1 MTVIK
6 RNRQSTSHDLI
17 QALEKLCPLLADQS
31 EDDAVADLNKA
42 ADMLRNSK
50 GDAQVEKKAVR
61 LIVDAFEGDHELNAY
76 TLHRESKE
84 WTEVEELA
92 NASSR
97 VLSLAR
103 RMQRS

>member
-6 RNRQSTSHDLI
+6 RNRQSTSQDLI
-17 QALEKLCPLLADQS
+17 QALEKLCPLLSDQS

-42 ADMLRNSK
+42 GEMLKSAK
-50 GDAQVEKKAVR
+50 GDSEKEKEAID
-61 LIVDAFEGDHELNAY
+61 LIVEAFEGEHELNAY
-76 TLHRESKE
+76 TLHRESRE

-103 RMQRS
+103 RMKRS